1 MKNDKQRIIHFTA
14 LEQLNEEPETTGPC
28 SLCGRVNTLVEMRSL
43 PEVEEHARQVGSA
56 IANNKPFPA
65 YYERD
70 CYGPRID
77 QSRFTAAALW
87 DRNQMVIGPSL
98 IATPHAQLPVV

>member
-28 SLCGRVNTLVEMRSL
+28 SLCGRVNTLVEMRLL

-56 IANNKPFPA
+56 IANNKPFPDSPKEETLMA
-65 YYERD
+65 RYGYGIKAIFCED
-70 CYGPRID
+70 CLKKVLAKTFVGDI
-77 QSRFTAAALW
+77 QKA
-87 DRNQMVIGPSL
+87 GE
-98 IATPHAQLPVV
+98 